1 MTYKT
6 GTMYIEVLRPIS
18 ITNENIFKASL
29 VNIVISTKPSDKRKK
44 ESLLEDF
51 SKFINFKPNYN
62 FKNLWKW
69 SVDHPEEFWS
79 KLWDY
84 TKIIGDKGQEII
96 KYNKIFNKTKFFPD
110 SKLNYAENILKKRSP
125 EIAIS
130 FLSEK
135 GFEEEISWEQLYINV
150 CKFSG
155 YLKSIGLKKGD
166 RVAAYVPNKIE
177 SIISFLACAKN
188 GIIWSSCSPDFGTQ
202 GVVDR
207 FKQIAPRILITSD
220 HYFYNGKKINILEK
234 VEGILKQ
241 IPSIK
246 KTLVFAYN
254 KKEEMNFKNYFNFE
268 KVLDQTE
275 ADESFERFDFNH
287 PIYVLFSSGTT
298 GKPKCITHGAGNVLI
313 EHNKEFMLH
322 CDIRD
327 NEKLFYYT
335 TTGWMMWNWLVG
347 GLATGSSIFLFDGA
361 PVYPKIDILL
371 EYCQNKKINLF
382 GVSAKYIDHLKN
394 EKYNSKNLDLSSIK
408 IITSTGSPLAEESFK
423 YVYDNIK
430 KDVHLASIAGGTDL
444 VGCLVL
450 GNLFSDVYM
459 GEIQGQSLGI
469 DVDVFTDE
477 GKSVKDGEKG
487 ELVVK
492 KPFPSMPVKFWS
504 DDDGQ
509 KYHKAY
515 FNRFKN
521 IWHHGDFIE
530 RTINNGFIMRGRSD
544 ATLNPGGVRIG
555 TAEIYQQVEDIDFI
569 TEGLVVGQDY
579 KDDVRIILFITTKN
593 NEDLDDEKIK
603 SIKTKIRKNCS
614 PKHVPSIIIKVP
626 DIPRTKSGKIVEL
639 AVKKVIQ
646 GETINNK
653 EAIANPEALKHFEN
667 IAQLK

>member
-1 MTYKT
+1 MQKFLW
-6 GTMYIEVLRPIS
+6 E
-18 ITNENIFKASL
+18 
-29 VNIVISTKPSDKRKK
+29 PSSKRK
-44 ESLLEDF
+44 EDSLLEDF
-51 SKFINFKPNYN
+51 SKFINHKSNYN
-62 FKNLWKW
+62 FKTLWKW

-79 KLWDY
+79 KFWDY
-84 TKIIGDKGQEII
+84 SKIIGNKGKEII

-110 SKLNYAENILKKRSP
+110 SKLNYAENILKKRSLDP
-125 EIAIS
+125 AIS

-135 GFEEEISWEQLYINV
+135 GFEEDVSWDKLYNKV
-150 CKFSG
+150 CKFSN

-207 FKQIAPRILITSD
+207 FKQIEPSILITSD

-234 VEGILKQ
+234 IEGILNQ

-254 KKEEMNFKNYFNFE
+254 KMEKTNLQNYIDFDE
-268 KVLDQTE
+268 VLDQTE
-275 ADESFERFDFNH
+275 ADESFERFEFNH
-287 PIYVLFSSGTT
+287 PIYILFSSGTT

-322 CDIRD
+322 CDIRN

-335 TTGWMMWNWLVG
+335 TTGWMMWNWLIG

-361 PVYPKIDILL
+361 PVYPKIDVLL

-394 EKYNSKNLDLSSIK
+394 EKYKSKNLDLSSIK

-423 YVYDNIK
+423 YVYENIK

-450 GNLFSDVYM
+450 GNLYSKVHM

-477 GKSVKDGEKG
+477 GTSVKDGEKG

-492 KPFPSMPVKFWS
+492 KPFPSMPVKFWE

-515 FNRFKN
+515 FNKFEN

-530 RTINNGFIMRGRSD
+530 RTNNNGFIMRGRSD

-569 TEGLVVGQDY
+569 TEGLVIGQDY
-579 KDDVRIILFITTKN
+579 NDDVRVVLFVTTKN
-593 NEDLDDEKIK
+593 NEELDDEKIK
-603 SIKTKIRKNCS
+603 SIKSRIRKNCS

-626 DIPRTKSGKIVEL
+626 EIPRTKSGKIVEL
-639 AVKKVIQ
+639 AVRRVIH

-653 EAIANPEALKHFEN
+653 DAIANPESLKFFEN
-667 IAQLK
+667 LSQLKS

>member
-1 MTYKT
+1 MQKFLW
-6 GTMYIEVLRPIS
+6 EP
-18 ITNENIFKASL
+18 
-29 VNIVISTKPSDKRKK
+29 STKRK
-44 ESLLEDF
+44 EMSLLEDF
-51 SKFINFKPNYN
+51 SKFINHNSNYN

-69 SVDHPEEFWS
+69 SVDNPDEFWS
-79 KLWDY
+79 KFWDY
-84 TKIIGDKGQEII
+84 SKIIGDKGKETI
-96 KYNKIFNKTKFFPD
+96 KFNKIFNKTKFFPD
-110 SKLNYAENILKKRSP
+110 SKLNYTENILKKRSSDL
-125 EIAIS
+125 AIS

-135 GFEEEISWEQLYINV
+135 GFEEEISWEQLYNKV
-150 CKFSG
+150 CKFSN

-188 GIIWSSCSPDFGTQ
+188 GIIWSSSSPDFGTQ

-207 FKQIAPRILITSD
+207 FKQIEPSILITCNQ
-220 HYFYNGKKINILEK
+220 YFYNGKKISILEK
-234 VEGILKQ
+234 VEDILKE

-254 KKEEMNFKNYFNFE
+254 KKEEMNIQNYINFYE
-268 KVLDQTE
+268 VLDQTE
-275 ADESFERFDFNH
+275 ADESFERFEFNH
-287 PIYVLFSSGTT
+287 PIYILFSSGTT

-327 NEKLFYYT
+327 NEKIFYYT

-347 GLATGSSIFLFDGA
+347 GLATGSSIFLYDGA
-361 PVYPKIDILL
+361 PVYPKIDVLL
-371 EYCQNKKINLF
+371 EYCQKKKINLF

-423 YVYDNIK
+423 YVYENIK

-450 GNLFSDVYM
+450 GNLYSNVFM

-492 KPFPSMPVKFWS
+492 KPFPSMPVKFWG
-504 DDDGQ
+504 DDDG
-509 KYHKAY
+509 
-515 FNRFKN
+515 KN
-521 IWHHGDFIE
+521 IIKPILIDLKIFG
-530 RTINNGFIMRGRSD
+530 IMVIS
-544 ATLNPGGVRIG
+544 L
-555 TAEIYQQVEDIDFI
+555 
-569 TEGLVVGQDY
+569 
-579 KDDVRIILFITTKN
+579 
-593 NEDLDDEKIK
+593 
-603 SIKTKIRKNCS
+603 S
-614 PKHVPSIIIKVP
+614 
-626 DIPRTKSGKIVEL
+626 EL
-639 AVKKVIQ
+639 
-646 GETINNK
+646 
-653 EAIANPEALKHFEN
+653 
-667 IAQLK
+667 

>member
-1 MTYKT
+1 MEKF
-6 GTMYIEVLRPIS
+6 LW
-18 ITNENIFKASL
+18 
-29 VNIVISTKPSDKRKK
+29 KPSGKRKK

-51 SKFINFKPNYN
+51 SKYINIKSNYN
-62 FKNLWKW
+62 FKTLWKW

-79 KLWDY
+79 KFWDY
-84 TKIIGDKGQEII
+84 SKIIGDKGKEII
-96 KYNKIFNKTKFFPD
+96 RFNKIFNKTKFFPD
-110 SKLNYAENILKKRSP
+110 SKLNYTENILKKKSSDP
-125 EIAIS
+125 AIS

-135 GFEEEISWEQLYINV
+135 GFEEEISWEQLYIKV
-150 CKFSG
+150 CKFSN

-207 FKQIAPRILITSD
+207 FKQIEPSILITSD

-234 VEGILKQ
+234 IEDILKE

-254 KKEEMNFKNYFNFE
+254 KKEEMNIQNYINFDE
-268 KVLDQTE
+268 VLDQTV
-275 ADESFERFDFNH
+275 ADESFERFEFNH
-287 PIYVLFSSGTT
+287 PIYILFSSGTT

-361 PVYPKIDILL
+361 PVYPKIDALL
-371 EYCQNKKINLF
+371 DYCQKKKINLF

-423 YVYDNIK
+423 YVYENLK
-430 KDVHLASIAGGTDL
+430 KDVHLTSIAGGTDL

-450 GNLFSDVYM
+450 GNLYSNVFM

-492 KPFPSMPVKFWS
+492 KPFPSMPVKFWG

-515 FNRFKN
+515 FNRFEN

-555 TAEIYQQVEDIDFI
+555 TSEIYQQVEDIDFI

-579 KDDVRIILFITTKN
+579 NDDVRIVLFITTKN
-593 NEDLDDEKIK
+593 NEELDDEKIK
-603 SIKTKIRKNCS
+603 SIKSRIRKNCS

-626 DIPRTKSGKIVEL
+626 EIPRTKSGKIVEL
-639 AVKKVIQ
+639 AVRKVIH
-646 GETINNK
+646 GETINNI
-653 EAIANPEALKHFEN
+653 EAIANPESLKFFEN
-667 IAQLK
+667 LSQLKS

>member
-1 MTYKT
+1 M
-6 GTMYIEVLRPIS
+6 
-18 ITNENIFKASL
+18 N
-29 VNIVISTKPSDKRKK
+29 KPLWQPSEQKK
-44 ESLLEDF
+44 QGSLLEEF
-51 SKFINFKPNYN
+51 NKFINLKSDHN
-62 FKNLWKW
+62 FKILWKW

-79 KLWDY
+79 KFWDFS
-84 TKIIGDKGQEII
+84 KIIGDKGNEII
-96 KYNKIFNKTKFFPD
+96 KYNKIFNKTKFFPG
-110 SKLNYAENILKKRSP
+110 SKLNYAENILKKKTS
-125 EIAIS
+125 EVAIN

-135 GFEEEISWEQLYINV
+135 GFEEEITWEQLYNKV

-166 RVAAYVPNKIE
+166 RAAAYVPNKIE
-177 SIISFLACAKN
+177 SIISFLACVKN

-207 FKQIAPRILITSD
+207 FKQIEPSILITSD
-220 HYFYNGKKINILEK
+220 YYFYNGKKINILEK
-234 VEGILKQ
+234 VEDILKK

-254 KKEEMNFKNYFNFE
+254 KREDMNLKNQINFDHI
-268 KVLDQTE
+268 LDE
-275 ADESFERFDFNH
+275 AEVDETFERFEFNH
-287 PIYVLFSSGTT
+287 PIYILYSSGTT
-298 GKPKCITHGAGNVLI
+298 GKPKCIVHGAGNVLI

-361 PVYPKIDILL
+361 PVYPKIDTLL

-423 YVYDNIK
+423 YIYDNIK

-450 GNLFSDVYM
+450 GNLYSNVYM

-477 GKSVKDGEKG
+477 GKSVKEGEKG

-492 KPFPSMPVKFWS
+492 KPFPSMPVKFWG
-504 DDDGQ
+504 DDDRQ

-515 FNRFKN
+515 FSRFEN

-530 RTINNGFIMRGRSD
+530 RTLNNGFIMRGRSD

-555 TAEIYQQVEDIDFI
+555 TSEIYQQVEDIDFI

-579 KDDVRIILFITTKN
+579 NDDVRIVLFITTKN
-593 NEDLDDEKIK
+593 NEELDEEKIK
-603 SIKTKIRKNCS
+603 SIKTRIRKNCS

-626 DIPRTKSGKIVEL
+626 EIPRTKSGKIVEL
-639 AVKKVIQ
+639 AVRKVIH

-653 EAIANPEALKHFEN
+653 EAIANPEALKYFEN
-667 IAQLK
+667 IPQLK

>member
-1 MTYKT
+1 MEKFLW
-6 GTMYIEVLRPIS
+6 E
-18 ITNENIFKASL
+18 
-29 VNIVISTKPSDKRKK
+29 PSGKRKK

-51 SKFINFKPNYN
+51 SKYINIKSNYN
-62 FKNLWKW
+62 FKTLWKW

-79 KLWDY
+79 KFWDY
-84 TKIIGDKGQEII
+84 SKIIGDKGKEII
-96 KYNKIFNKTKFFPD
+96 RFNKIFNKTKFFPD
-110 SKLNYAENILKKRSP
+110 SKLNYTENILKKKSSDP
-125 EIAIS
+125 AIS

-135 GFEEEISWEQLYINV
+135 GFEEEISWEQLYIKV
-150 CKFSG
+150 CKFSN

-207 FKQIAPRILITSD
+207 FKQIEPSILITSD

-234 VEGILKQ
+234 IEDILKE

-254 KKEEMNFKNYFNFE
+254 KKEEMNIQNYINFDE
-268 KVLDQTE
+268 VLDQTV
-275 ADESFERFDFNH
+275 ADESFERFEFNH
-287 PIYVLFSSGTT
+287 PIYILFSSGTT

-361 PVYPKIDILL
+361 PVYPKIDVLL
-371 EYCQNKKINLF
+371 NYCQKKKINLF

-423 YVYDNIK
+423 YVYENLK

-450 GNLFSDVYM
+450 GNLYSNVFM

-492 KPFPSMPVKFWS
+492 KPFPSMPVKFWG

-515 FNRFKN
+515 FNRFEN

-555 TAEIYQQVEDIDFI
+555 TSEIYQQVEDIDFI
-569 TEGLVVGQDY
+569 TEGLVIGQDY
-579 KDDVRIILFITTKN
+579 NDDVRIVLFITTKN
-593 NEDLDDEKIK
+593 NEELDDEKIK
-603 SIKTKIRKNCS
+603 SIKSRIRKNCY

-626 DIPRTKSGKIVEL
+626 EIPRTKSGKIVEL
-639 AVKKVIQ
+639 AVRKVIH

-653 EAIANPEALKHFEN
+653 EAIANPESLKFFEN
-667 IAQLK
+667 LSQLKL

>member
-1 MTYKT
+1 MEKF
-6 GTMYIEVLRPIS
+6 LW
-18 ITNENIFKASL
+18 
-29 VNIVISTKPSDKRKK
+29 KPSSKRKE

-51 SKFINFKPNYN
+51 SKFINFKSNYN

-69 SVDHPEEFWS
+69 TVDHPEEFWS
-79 KLWDY
+79 KFWDY
-84 TKIIGDKGQEII
+84 SKIIGDKGKEII
-96 KYNKIFNKTKFFPD
+96 KYNKIFNQTKFFSD

-135 GFEEEISWEQLYINV
+135 GFEEEISWEKLYDKV
-150 CKFSG
+150 CRFSG
-155 YLKSIGLKKGD
+155 YLKSVGLKKGD

-177 SIISFLACAKN
+177 TIISFLACAKN
-188 GIIWSSCSPDFGTQ
+188 GVIWSSCSPDFGTQ

-207 FKQIAPRILITSD
+207 FNQIEPSILITCD

-234 VEGILKQ
+234 IEDILKQ

-254 KKEEMNFKNYFNFE
+254 KKEEINLQNYINFE
-268 KVLDQTE
+268 EVLE
-275 ADESFERFDFNH
+275 KEKMDETFERFDFNQ
-287 PIYVLFSSGTT
+287 PIYILYSSGTT

-322 CDIRD
+322 CDIRN

-361 PVYPKIDILL
+361 PVYPKIDTLL

-394 EKYNSKNLDLSSIK
+394 EKYDSKNLDLSSVK

-430 KDVHLASIAGGTDL
+430 NDVHLASIAGGTDL

-450 GNLFSDVYM
+450 GNLYSNVCM

-469 DVDVFTDE
+469 DVDVFTDI

-492 KPFPSMPVKFWS
+492 KPFPSMPVKFWG
-504 DDDGQ
+504 DDEGQ

-530 RTINNGFIMRGRSD
+530 RTKNNGFIMRGRSD

-555 TAEIYQQVEDIDFI
+555 TSEIYQQVENIDFI

-579 KDDVRIILFITTKN
+579 NDDVRIVLFITTKN
-593 NEDLDDEKIK
+593 NEELDDKKIK
-603 SIKTKIRKNCS
+603 LIKSRIRKNCS

-626 DIPRTKSGKIVEL
+626 EIPRTKSGKIVEL
-639 AVKKVIQ
+639 AVRKVIH

-653 EAIANPEALKHFEN
+653 EAIANPEALKYFKN
-667 IAQLK
+667 IPQLK

>member
-1 MTYKT
+1 MNK
-6 GTMYIEVLRPIS
+6 
-18 ITNENIFKASL
+18 SL
-29 VNIVISTKPSDKRKK
+29 WSPSEQNKQ

-51 SKFINFKPNYN
+51 SKFINLKSNHSFKT
-62 FKNLWKW
+62 LWKW

-79 KLWDY
+79 KFWDY
-84 TKIIGDKGQEII
+84 SKIIGDKGNEII

-110 SKLNYAENILKKRSP
+110 SKLNYAENILKKKSSTL
-125 EIAIS
+125 AIS

-135 GFEEEISWEQLYINV
+135 GFEEEISWDQLFNKV
-150 CKFSG
+150 CKFSN

-207 FKQIAPRILITSD
+207 FKQIVPSILITSD

-234 VEGILKQ
+234 IKDILKQ

-254 KKEEMNFKNYFNFE
+254 KKEAMILEDHINFDQ
-268 KVLDQTE
+268 VLEE
-275 ADESFERFDFNH
+275 AKIDETFERFEFNH
-287 PIYVLFSSGTT
+287 PIYILYSSGTT

-361 PVYPKIDILL
+361 PVHPKIDVLL

-394 EKYNSKNLDLSSIK
+394 EKYNSENLDLSSIK

-423 YVYDNIK
+423 YVYENIK

-450 GNLFSDVYM
+450 GNLYSNIYM

-492 KPFPSMPVKFWS
+492 KPFPSMPVKFWG

-515 FNRFKN
+515 FSRFEN

-530 RTINNGFIMRGRSD
+530 RTSNNGFIMRGRSD

-555 TAEIYQQVEDIDFI
+555 TSEIYQQVEDIDFI

-579 KDDVRIILFITTKN
+579 NDDIRIVLFITTKN
-593 NEDLDDEKIK
+593 NVELDEEKIK
-603 SIKTKIRKNCS
+603 SIKTRIRKNCS

-626 DIPRTKSGKIVEL
+626 EIPRTKSGKIVEL
-639 AVKKVIQ
+639 AVRKAIH

-653 EAIANPEALKHFEN
+653 EAIANPEALKYFEN
-667 IAQLK
+667 IPQLK

>member
-1 MTYKT
+1 MKKFLW
-6 GTMYIEVLRPIS
+6 E
-18 ITNENIFKASL
+18 
-29 VNIVISTKPSDKRKK
+29 PSGERKK

-51 SKFINFKPNYN
+51 SKYINIKSKYN
-62 FKNLWKW
+62 FKDLWKW

-79 KLWDY
+79 KFWDFS
-84 TKIIGDKGQEII
+84 KIIGDKGKEII
-96 KYNKIFNKTKFFPD
+96 RYNKIFNKTKFFPD
-110 SKLNYAENILKKRSP
+110 TKLNYTENILKKKSSDP
-125 EIAIS
+125 AIS

-135 GFEEEISWEQLYINV
+135 GFEEEISWEQLYIKV
-150 CKFSG
+150 CKFSN
-155 YLKSIGLKKGD
+155 YLKSMGLKKGD

-177 SIISFLACAKN
+177 PIISFLACAKN

-207 FKQIAPRILITSD
+207 FKQIEPSILITSD

-234 VEGILKQ
+234 IEDILKK

-246 KTLVFAYN
+246 KTLVFAYD
-254 KKEEMNFKNYFNFE
+254 KKEEMSLQGHINFDE
-268 KVLDQTE
+268 VLDKAE
-275 ADESFERFDFNH
+275 VDEIFERFDFDY
-287 PIYVLFSSGTT
+287 PIYILYSSGTT

-361 PVYPKIDILL
+361 PVYPKIDVLL

-450 GNLFSDVYM
+450 GNLYSNVYM

-469 DVDVFTDE
+469 DVDVFTDK

-492 KPFPSMPVKFWS
+492 KPFPSMPVKFWG
-504 DDDGQ
+504 DENGQ

-515 FNRFKN
+515 FNRFEN

-530 RTINNGFIMRGRSD
+530 RTMNNGFIMRGRSD

-555 TAEIYQQVEDIDFI
+555 TSEIYQQVENIDFI
-569 TEGLVVGQDY
+569 NEGLVVGQNY
-579 KDDVRIILFITTKN
+579 NDDVRIVLFITTKN
-593 NEDLDDEKIK
+593 NEELDDEKIK
-603 SIKTKIRKNCS
+603 SIKSRIRKNCS

-626 DIPRTKSGKIVEL
+626 EIPRTKSGKIVEL
-639 AVKKVIQ
+639 AVRKVIH
-646 GETINNK
+646 GENINNK
-653 EAIANPEALKHFEN
+653 EAIANPKALKYFEN
-667 IAQLK
+667 LPQLKL